1 MQERVE
7 ELTQLKSDLK
17 KNETVLTEQ
26 AQTIFKVLNERDELT
41 KKIELLSKNNS
52 DLESNQENL
61 LQELNVYKD
70 KMAASEQSE
79 KVMNE
84 KMNNLNEQLG
94 KANGIIDNLLIGL
107 SETDRMK
114 KEHEQEKEKLF
125 EQMEKMKQDY
135 EAKIEES
142 KGSYYALKLAHL
154 HLENKLKSNEQAK
167 SKSEHDIEY
176 YKHNLKRLEQE
187 NEELTERLKAGGKE
201 YSKLFE
207 KYRFIKNQQFNH
219 DMNVYQDLNSG
230 SEIRF
235 RKNANGNERMIRSST
250 FGTSTPMTES
260 SNLIDI
266 DSAVQVF
273 KIIFFFFK
281 FLK

>member
-1 MQERVE
+1 MEERVE
-7 ELTQLKSDLK
+7 QLNQLKNDLK
-17 KNETVLTEQ
+17 KNESVLAEQ

-41 KKIELLSKNNS
+41 KKIEILSKSNS
-52 DLESNQENL
+52 DLEFNQENL
-61 LQELNVYKD
+61 LQELNMYKD
-70 KMAASEQSE
+70 KLAASEQS
-79 KVMNE
+79 KQIMNE
-84 KMNNLNEQLG
+84 QMSNLNEELE
-94 KANGIIDNLLIGL
+94 KANGKIESLLLRLSQTDN
-107 SETDRMK
+107 MK
-114 KEHEQEKEKLF
+114 NEHELEKAQLVD
-125 EQMEKMKQDY
+125 QMEKMKQDY

-207 KYRFIKNQQFNH
+207 KYRFIKNQQFNY
-219 DMNVYQDLNSG
+219 DMNVYQDLNG
-230 SEIRF
+230 GNDIRF

-273 KIIFFFFK
+273 TILFVSVFF
-281 FLK
+281 

>member
-1 MQERVE
+1 M
-7 ELTQLKSDLK
+7 KS
-17 KNETVLTEQ
+17 
-26 AQTIFKVLNERDELT
+26 
-41 KKIELLSKNNS
+41 
-52 DLESNQENL
+52 
-61 LQELNVYKD
+61 
-70 KMAASEQSE
+70 
-79 KVMNE
+79 
-84 KMNNLNEQLG
+84 
-94 KANGIIDNLLIGL
+94 
-107 SETDRMK
+107 
-114 KEHEQEKEKLF
+114 EHELEKAQLV
-125 EQMEKMKQDY
+125 EQMEKMKQEY

-207 KYRFIKNQQFNH
+207 KYRFIKNQQFNY
-219 DMNVYQDLNSG
+219 DMNVYQDLNGG
-230 SEIRF
+230 SDLRF
-235 RKNANGNERMIRSST
+235 RKNAHGNERMIRSST

-260 SNLIDI
+260 STLIDI

-273 KIIFFFFK
+273 SILFIT
-281 FLK
+281 LKLYV